1 MRRFRQFLSLRWL
14 LYQTFARCTARR
26 SSSTVAYKRSRERS
40 LTQMADGIA
49 LLGGAFRMP
58 RPLLVSN
65 FCLSM
70 YCQSFTMMYWS
81 ECCRGA
87 TVECKTRAMPQ
98 LEIRRATYDGT
109 GQTRIGVDDLRARIL
124 RDHERIEL
132 PLSGLGV
139 HGFYLRLNVDVIFES
154 SIVVLL
160 CVQNEGDQPLIASPI
175 ASRMMSTTRSGAVTI
190 GAWSTG
196 CALGRASAPP

>member
-40 LTQMADGIA
+40 LTPMADGIA
-49 LLGGAFRMP
+49 LLDGAFRMP

-139 HGFYLRLNVDVIFES
+139 HGFYLRLNVDVIFE
-154 SIVVLL
+154 
-160 CVQNEGDQPLIASPI
+160 
-175 ASRMMSTTRSGAVTI
+175 
-190 GAWSTG
+190 
-196 CALGRASAPP
+196 

>member
-1 MRRFRQFLSLRWL
+1 
-14 LYQTFARCTARR
+14 
-26 SSSTVAYKRSRERS
+26 
-40 LTQMADGIA
+40 MADGIA
-49 LLGGAFRMP
+49 LLDGAFRMP

-98 LEIRRATYDGT
+98 LEIRRAIYDGT

-175 ASRMMSTTRSGAVTI
+175 ASRMMSTTRSGRSDDWRVVYWMRPHSGVHPLRHKAPRQPEVPI
-190 GAWSTG
+190 Q
-196 CALGRASAPP
+196 SAMAFPISSGESS